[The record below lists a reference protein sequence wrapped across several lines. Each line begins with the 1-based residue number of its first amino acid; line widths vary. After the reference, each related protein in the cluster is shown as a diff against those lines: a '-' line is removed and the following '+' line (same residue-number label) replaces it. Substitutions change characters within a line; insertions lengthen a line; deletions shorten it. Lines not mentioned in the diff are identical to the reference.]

1 MTDPRI
7 GLRRRPQFSELEAR
21 ARKGKPKITG
31 LSYDPLRVLFDPL
44 HVKMA
49 QELGEQA
56 REHTQRMIA
65 EQRRQHDVRE
75 FASQTGLDPAF
86 AEEIPSEMFDLEEPR
101 KDDDADMDP
110 LDGGKDDDDDDQGGG
125 GGSHYP
131 RGGGAVQMLVN
142 PREEDPET
150 SRPTGGT
157 GQMTDYQQRGQGP
170 PPPPPSAGIA
180 YREAV
185 EVKAELEA
193 LRQELARQAQRQ
205 AVAEEIRKGM
215 QVKNPAKE
223 IIREIH
229 HVPQPYAVPQPVPMP
244 SVNTNQLMEAAKQT
258 GVDIGMLTEK
268 LAVSRAQLAE
278 ALRKPE
284 PEVSVAS
291 SSNQPPPPPP
301 PPGRAPRSR
310 SPPRAK
316 AAPPTPEP
324 TTAATRALSGGSQPP
339 EKRGR
344 PSMATPIGREP
355 SQSSLAP
362 TVNYGPSRG
371 SSKASR
377 SGSIAASSRQSS
389 LAPTVNYG
397 PSRSGS
403 AAASREPSRAPSE
416 AKSEKPSGPSPEPS
430 AQAVP
435 RSGSIA
441 ESRSRSRGRP
451 LLPIAEDTPSRRET
465 MKKVIQQMQEA
476 TASNDAR
483 VKNTMRMQLSKFARS
498 VAPQARQ
505 ARQQPPKRAKSFDEL
520 EAEAEIME
528 QAVPFGAAM
537 QRQKTGP
544 AIPDWQK
551 RFQGR
556 LVRAASR

>member
-21 ARKGKPKITG
+21 ARKGNPKITG

-86 AEEIPSEMFDLEEPR
+86 AEAIPSEMFDLEEPR

-110 LDGGKDDDDDDQGGG
+110 LVKGKDDDDDDQGGEG
-125 GGSHYP
+125 PSNMTKL
-131 RGGGAVQMLVN
+131 RQMMFKLGVST
-142 PREEDPET
+142 RKEDPET

-157 GQMTDYQQRGQGP
+157 GQMTDYSSTGYQYGQGP

-205 AVAEEIRKGM
+205 TVAEEIRRGM
-215 QVKNPAKE
+215 QAKNPAKE

-465 MKKVIQQMQEA
+465 MKKSD
-476 TASNDAR
+476 TADAR
-483 VKNTMRMQLSKFARS
+483 GDGIKRRQSEKYHAHAAQQIRTLRRTTGKTSQTTTT
-498 VAPQARQ
+498 QARQ
-505 ARQQPPKRAKSFDEL
+505 
-520 EAEAEIME
+520 I
-528 QAVPFGAAM
+528 
-537 QRQKTGP
+537 
-544 AIPDWQK
+544 I
-551 RFQGR
+551 
-556 LVRAASR
+556 